1 MSENSS
7 TVTQSTPTTS
17 QSQVATGP
25 NLSVFIFL
33 SAAALIGS
41 FFLPWINIGGLLTAS
56 GYKYS
61 LADDTGME
69 ARMFLAIPLTAAI
82 TLLMGCVSQKQLR
95 GAARITGLLPIAA
108 LIYVL
113 VRYGKDV
120 TQLLGAGAWISICL
134 GVVLFA
140 LGCVK
145 PKS

>member
-1 MSENSS
+1 L
-7 TVTQSTPTTS
+7 QAA
-17 QSQVATGP
+17 QVSIRRNG

-33 SAAALIGS
+33 SAAALIGA
-41 FFLPWINIGGLLTAS
+41 FFLPWLNIGGLLTAS

-61 LADDTGME
+61 LADDTGAE

-82 TLLMGCVSQKQLR
+82 TILAGFVNQKQQR
-95 GAARITGLLPIAA
+95 GAARISGLLPIVG

-134 GVVLFA
+134 GVVLFV

-145 PKS
+145 PKP